1 MSKNEILDNLYI
13 RSKELMDRLNKASLF
28 EEPLTDSVIIANL
41 NLEQEKNNQNNNLK
55 SYDTIEKAELLDYS
69 IRPNGNLDN
78 AKMKESLSNSL
89 MESSENGSSIQKGGG
104 YITSSGGV
112 IRVSITKYKALV
124 LKYGKI
130 NFLNNGYMNNAFVMN
145 NDIIYLESNIPIF
158 KANING
164 DIIYDTLK
172 IYHQQGSDKEDK
184 PNVVNINQ
192 SNTHKINLDEKNIA
206 DIAQNKILIFLHKVT
221 QEKKSKDI
229 SNAQSTQ
236 IVQNKDK
243 IFGYCSLEMQK
254 IFLSDDFRFY
264 GKINLFEKDEKK
276 EEGKNRNES
285 AKKNQK
291 KKTKNNSKSKDKN
304 NNINMNKKDNQYNEK
319 GERIIGNIEIT
330 AYLKRPRDNL
340 LKEENDK
347 FASSLNKLINNN
359 NINNDNNNNIN
370 NNKNN
375 QSPMKEFIIGQ
386 PAVYNNIN
394 NNNNVLNEE
403 NNFNENEIK
412 FNEKSENGEEKLNF
426 DDGMEKIRTDIN
438 GDILILYLKINELKS
453 SNDVYNPENSISNNI
468 NLNEQ
473 INNLDKNKN
482 IIFYNYTAPNL
493 PRHNFFLRHKIFP
506 DNKDATS
513 EIIWNKISPNFN
525 YSIQMPFTL
534 NQKTVEL
541 LDNGKFLVEV
551 WTKGENNN
559 SCLGFVG
566 FNLKNVL
573 DSLKVNENTIKTL
586 QLYKNTLPYII
597 YDDYYQLTQINETQ
611 GLGTAFLKV
620 CLGIGTPTQVH
631 NFEKLIKRI
640 PINQKDQNVQNMN
653 NNNQLNGM
661 SNNEKMNLD
670 NNNENIN
677 NNQNE
682 KNNMSLDPFKED
694 IKDINKEELNPN
706 NQSNISKAAEINV
719 EQIFEKNKKN
729 INFENNNINLSKES
743 IKKSES
749 FEDNLSN
756 KKKIVNPFS
765 VPQNYEKENELN
777 KNSIKETAKFNK
789 LLNNDTNE
797 FNTMK
802 NNLESSNRYNNQD
815 TFNNNNFNFNAYN
828 DKKEEKN
835 DFNIN
840 INTSNKNINENY
852 NEQNNNEEE
861 NKFNLLNEND
871 FNKSNKNEEFIEEN
885 IRIEKDNQDEINNNI
900 NNNININQKENF
912 NEKNL
917 EQDMYLNNNG
927 EINDI
932 NNINTNKIKNDFDT
946 IKINEEKNQNI
957 NIDINKENNN
967 LDTDIKSH
975 VKKHI
980 FTISIEKIYNCQ
992 ILSKLPSAYLR
1003 YQFFTDQKPLRSE
1016 LFSFSQ
1022 FAVDSSVIDV
1032 DMKSMHSIILP
1043 KVEKIKDYLSDFLV
1057 EFLYDLPQKKN
1068 SSVIIGRVNIP
1079 SDEFAALIGEKD
1091 FGNKNMNEISRV
1103 LFIYGTEKIQR
1114 NKCIIGK
1121 LKLNFKYTNID
1132 VPVNTNNLYLNGSLM
1147 NSMNN
1152 NSNNLSPNFAGSIY
1166 LEKETIFNR
1175 KIPKNA
1181 VLKINVEKFSSTSLF
1196 EDYYRKQFSIYFV
1209 FSIFGEVAKME
1220 NQYGKRATSKKH
1232 NLLNCDFGETL
1243 SYKLEIDQDIIDY
1256 LKCRN
1261 GLVYLVYKISKNKN
1275 EKNMNE
1281 DINDLSDKEDLNL
1294 LEYENTIS
1302 KNKKI
1307 IGKGFFN
1314 LNEILTSADTN
1325 YKEVSI
1331 SQIGN
1336 GSMSLGVLNISM
1348 NLENDNS
1355 GLYSSNEENINKK
1368 ILSNNTSE
1376 LYKMHNLSFNKCEP
1390 SLYLNGKFLFS
1401 INFTKFYYEINSELG
1416 AIINNSNY
1424 FYFMFKLGNKIKKIS
1439 PKFNQENNELFSLN
1453 INSNLILINY
1463 VEMIELNLNFNK
1475 KLPSDLYNLFNEGIL
1490 EIKLYQSDNA
1500 NSLGSFYIDLHKL
1513 ITSEFFSEN
1522 VLYSGNNVINLIN
1535 VNNNL
1540 YKNCKIEVNL
1550 AIFKLNEMQLNTDI
1564 VNKVNYLSNNINNNQ
1579 DVTMSNIDY
1588 CEYYQNL
1595 FVKDFTDFIIQGL
1608 FNINLNNNNNESLKN
1623 ENMNLAEMDNDNSYS
1638 VEKIKKVLNYNNIDM
1653 FNFINNN
1660 LINLT
1665 DNKGEINFNNFKKIF
1680 NLITKLNFDVFDFY
1694 YNTCINPQNNTNFN
1708 FTSNTFD
1715 YYLNSHI
1722 INLDNED
1729 TNITNFLKDKQNK
1742 VDIGLNSNSILNQNN
1757 NKTIKKLLTT
1767 NYNYGFNETNDY
1779 LDVVSLCLFIFDYY
1793 YNLNNEILFNVLKI
1807 RNRGNIINDINNN
1820 NNAYSKTQPL
1830 IYKKEQPYFN
1840 HTVYNMNSMDLNDFN
1855 KNSNVNLL
1863 NKKQESK
1870 IMLISVL
1877 SGHNIIKPKSDFT
1890 SRPNCY
1896 FVLEFDDKNYT
1907 SDVVM
1912 NTSQPNFNEELEI
1925 KINAEEYLQKLNGLN
1940 IYISIFS
1947 FIDENN
1953 SILIGRCEINPAK
1966 MFPFL
1971 NENNE
1976 CEDFFHIIG
1985 EKGQVMGQLY
1995 LKFKFE
2001 KSGINNDFKYY
2012 APYKYDIE
2020 NNNLI
2025 NNKKNNNTISYPL
2038 NNAFEKNDSKNNF
2051 MKTGNESDLLHMR
2064 LQEAMNSIDDL
2075 TQILKNKVEL
2085 EKKENIAQSIN
2096 NNLNEEEMVEN
2107 YNGEENYNEEEEIH
2121 EQELNGEEMEENY
2134 EEQVDNEEM
2143 INDENN
2149 ININN
2154 NINIDI
2160 NNNTFKDNGNNN
2172 INNLNNNI
2180 EYENKMALTDVNNLN
2195 NSQKFSAYEEDME
2208 KPSFYSEK
2216 DEKDKKKMKY
2226 LKNYD
2231 KNLLNKIQKI
2241 MKNKK

>member
-1 MSKNEILDNLYI
+1 
-13 RSKELMDRLNKASLF
+13 
-28 EEPLTDSVIIANL
+28 
-41 NLEQEKNNQNNNLK
+41 
-55 SYDTIEKAELLDYS
+55 
-69 IRPNGNLDN
+69 
-78 AKMKESLSNSL
+78 
-89 MESSENGSSIQKGGG
+89 
-104 YITSSGGV
+104 
-112 IRVSITKYKALV
+112 
-124 LKYGKI
+124 
-130 NFLNNGYMNNAFVMN
+130 
-145 NDIIYLESNIPIF
+145 
-158 KANING
+158 
-164 DIIYDTLK
+164 
-172 IYHQQGSDKEDK
+172 
-184 PNVVNINQ
+184 
-192 SNTHKINLDEKNIA
+192 
-206 DIAQNKILIFLHKVT
+206 
-221 QEKKSKDI
+221 
-229 SNAQSTQ
+229 
-236 IVQNKDK
+236 
-243 IFGYCSLEMQK
+243 
-254 IFLSDDFRFY
+254 
-264 GKINLFEKDEKK
+264 
-276 EEGKNRNES
+276 
-285 AKKNQK
+285 
-291 KKTKNNSKSKDKN
+291 
-304 NNINMNKKDNQYNEK
+304 
-319 GERIIGNIEIT
+319 
-330 AYLKRPRDNL
+330 
-340 LKEENDK
+340 
-347 FASSLNKLINNN
+347 
-359 NINNDNNNNIN
+359 
-370 NNKNN
+370 
-375 QSPMKEFIIGQ
+375 MKEFIIGQ
-386 PAVYNNIN
+386 PPIYNNNII
-394 NNNNVLNEE
+394 NEE
-403 NNFNENEIK
+403 NNLNENDMK
-412 FNEKSENGEEKLNF
+412 LNEKSENGEEKLMV

-453 SNDVYNPENSISNNI
+453 SNDIYNPENSISNNLNI
-468 NLNEQ
+468 NEQ
-473 INNLDKNKN
+473 LNNLDKNKN
-482 IIFYNYTAPNL
+482 IIFYNYTASNL

-506 DNKDATS
+506 ENKDATS
-513 EIIWNKISPNFN
+513 EIIWNKFSPNFN

-559 SCLGFVG
+559 SCLGFVS
-566 FNLKNVL
+566 FDLKDVL
-573 DSLKVNENTIKTL
+573 DSLKVNENTITTL

-597 YDDYYQLTQINETQ
+597 YDDFYQLTQINETQ
-611 GLGTAFLKV
+611 GLGTMFLKV
-620 CLGIGTPTQVH
+620 CIGIGTPTQVH
-631 NFEKLIKRI
+631 NFEKLIKKI
-640 PINQKDQNVQNMN
+640 SINQKNQNQQNI
-653 NNNQLNGM
+653 NNNQINGM
-661 SNNEKMNLD
+661 SNNENINAE
-670 NNNENIN
+670 NNNNDIN

-694 IKDINKEELNPN
+694 IKDNKDELNQN

-719 EQIFEKNKKN
+719 EQIFEKNKKSLN
-729 INFENNNINLSKES
+729 LDNNNNNNNISKGS
-743 IKKSES
+743 LKKSES
-749 FEDNLSN
+749 FDDNLSN

-765 VPQNYEKENELN
+765 VPQNYEQENEQN
-777 KNSIKETAKFNK
+777 KNTIKETAKFTK

-797 FNTMK
+797 FDSMK
-802 NNLESSNRYNNQD
+802 NNLNNFESINRYNNNQD
-815 TFNNNNFNFNAYN
+815 TFKNNNNYN
-828 DKKEEKN
+828 INDYNEKNEEKN
-835 DFNIN
+835 EY
-840 INTSNKNINENY
+840 NINEQNDI
-852 NEQNNNEEE
+852 NNN
-861 NKFNLLNEND
+861 NKYNYLNEND
-871 FNKSNKNEEFIEEN
+871 LNKSNKNEEFIEEK
-885 IRIEKDNQDEINNNI
+885 IEIEKDNQDNENNNI
-900 NNNININQKENF
+900 NNNNDIINQKEQEQEQ
-912 NEKNL
+912 EKNIML
-917 EQDMYLNNNG
+917 DMYENNNG
-927 EINDI
+927 EINEI
-932 NNINTNKIKNDFDT
+932 NNNKLKNDFDNFDS
-946 IKINEEKNQNI
+946 IKNNEEKNNKI
-957 NIDINKENNN
+957 NIDINTKENINIDNN
-967 LDTDIKSH
+967 ISSH

-1057 EFLYDLPQKKN
+1057 EFLYDVPQKKN
-1068 SSVIIGRVNIP
+1068 NSVIIGRVNIP

-1091 FGNKNMNEISRV
+1091 SVNKNMNEMSRV

-1121 LKLNFKYTNID
+1121 LKLNFKYTSID
-1132 VPVNTNNLYLNGSLM
+1132 VPVNNNNLYLNGSLM
-1147 NSMNN
+1147 NSLNN
-1152 NSNNLSPNFAGSIY
+1152 NSISPNFAGSIY

-1181 VLKINVEKFSSTSLF
+1181 VLKINIEKFSSTSLF
-1196 EDYYRKQFSIYFV
+1196 EDYYRKQFSIYFI
-1209 FSIFGEVAKME
+1209 FSVFGEVAKME
-1220 NQYGKRATSKKH
+1220 NQYGKRATSKKY

-1261 GLVYLVYKISKNKN
+1261 GIVYLVYKISKNKN
-1275 EKNMNE
+1275 EKNNNLE

-1294 LEYENTIS
+1294 PNFENAIS

-1307 IGKGFFN
+1307 IGKGIFN

-1336 GSMSLGVLNISM
+1336 GSMSLGVLNISL

-1376 LYKMHNLSFNKCEP
+1376 LYKQHNLSFNKCDP

-1401 INFTKFYYEINSELG
+1401 INFTKFYYEINSEIG
-1416 AIINNSNY
+1416 AILNNLNY
-1424 FYFMFKLGNKIKKIS
+1424 FYFVFKLGNKIKKIS

-1475 KLPSDLYNLFNEGIL
+1475 KLPNDLYNLFNEGIL
-1490 EIKLYQSDNA
+1490 EIKLYQADNA

-1535 VNNNL
+1535 VNNNT

-1550 AIFKLNEMQLNTDI
+1550 AIFKLNEMQMNSDI
-1564 VNKVNYLSNNINNNQ
+1564 VNKVNYLSNNLNNNQ
-1579 DVTMSNIDY
+1579 EITMSNLDY

-1595 FVKDFTDFIIQGL
+1595 FVKDFTDYIIQGL
-1608 FNINLNNNNNESLKN
+1608 FNINTESNKDKDEN
-1623 ENMNLAEMDNDNSYS
+1623 NMNLADIENENIYTI
-1638 VEKIKKVLNYNNIDM
+1638 EKIKKVLNFNNIDM

-1660 LINLT
+1660 LINLIDT
-1665 DNKGEINFNNFKKIF
+1665 KNEINLNNFKKIF

-1694 YNTCINPQNNTNFN
+1694 YTSCINPQNNTNFN

-1729 TNITNFLKDKQNK
+1729 MNIINFLKDKQNK
-1742 VDIGLNSNSILNQNN
+1742 VDIGISNNSLLNQNN

-1807 RNRGNIINDINNN
+1807 RYSNNMINDMNNN
-1820 NNAYSKTQPL
+1820 NIYSKTQPL
-1830 IYKKEQPYFN
+1830 IYKKEPQYFN
-1840 HTVYNMNSMDLNDFN
+1840 HTVYNMNSMNLNDIN
-1855 KNSNVNLL
+1855 KNSDVNLL
-1863 NKKQESK
+1863 NKRQESK

-1877 SGHNIIKPKSDFT
+1877 SGHNIIKPNSDFT

-1925 KINAEEYLQKLNGLN
+1925 KINAEEYLQKLNALN
-1940 IYISIFS
+1940 IYISVFS

-1953 SILIGRCEINPAK
+1953 SVLIGKCEINPAK

-1976 CEDFFHIIG
+1976 CDDFFHIIG

-2001 KSGINNDFKYY
+2001 KNGINNNFKYNIHHSY
-2012 APYKYDIE
+2012 EIDK
-2020 NNNLI
+2020 NNLL

-2038 NNAFEKNDSKNNF
+2038 NNVFEKNNSKDNF
-2051 MKTGNESDLLHMR
+2051 MKTGNESDLLHLR

-2085 EKKENIAQSIN
+2085 EKKENIVENIN
-2096 NNLNEEEMVEN
+2096 NNLNEEEMIEN
-2107 YNGEENYNEEEEIH
+2107 YNGEEEYKEMTNYNEEEEIH

-2134 EEQVDNEEM
+2134 EEQVEHEEYINE
-2143 INDENN
+2143 D
-2149 ININN
+2149 NN
-2154 NINIDI
+2154 NINIDNI
-2160 NNNTFKDNGNNN
+2160 NIDNSNNIDYNNNNLIDNGNNQ
-2172 INNLNNNI
+2172 INNFNNNLNNDNILNDNNNI

-2195 NSQKFSAYEEDME
+2195 NSQKFSANEEDNE

-2216 DEKDKKKMKY
+2216 DENNKKKMKY